1 MLRIGLTG
9 GIASGKSVVT
19 ARLAELG
26 AVVVDADAL
35 AREVVEPGTPGLAA
49 IREAFGEGVIRADG
63 SLDRPALGALVFAD
77 DGRRRTLNAIVHPLV
92 RSAAAAIVAAA
103 PQDAVVVQDIPLLVE
118 TGQQGDFDLVVVVD
132 APDDVRV
139 ARMLEHRGMTEEDA
153 RARIAAQASRD
164 ERNAAADVIL
174 ENTGTRDQLLEQ
186 VDALWENVARKVS

>member
-49 IREAFGEGVIRADG
+49 IREAFGEGVIRPDG